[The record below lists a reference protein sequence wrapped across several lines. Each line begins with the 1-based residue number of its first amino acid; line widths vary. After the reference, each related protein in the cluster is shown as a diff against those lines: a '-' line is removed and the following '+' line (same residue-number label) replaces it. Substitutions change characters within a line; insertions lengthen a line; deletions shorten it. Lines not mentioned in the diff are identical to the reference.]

1 MKRST
6 RDSILAE
13 SGPRKRRGPIPP
25 SPHSG
30 PLNSLPPDVIL
41 APVPDIRTR
50 KPVAERCAEAAA
62 RGSQQAK
69 RDLEADAVLHGAR
82 ARGRGGLGDWRTA
95 ERRTPFIRSC
105 A

>member
-41 APVPDIRTR
+41 APVPDIRKR
-50 KPVAERCAEAAA
+50 KQWPKDVLRQQLAEANRQ
-62 RGSQQAK
+62 RGTSK
-69 RDLEADAVLHGAR
+69 PTLFYTGPEPEDEED
-82 ARGRGGLGDWRTA
+82 
-95 ERRTPFIRSC
+95 
-105 A
+105 